1 MNFIYSYI
9 KLYYPMDQKLCKK
22 CDIQKDLIFFNK
34 DKSKNDGYRNSCKE
48 CQKNYSKN

>member
-1 MNFIYSYI
+1 
-9 KLYYPMDQKLCKK
+9 MDQKLCKK

-48 CQKNYSKN
+48 CQKNFVNRVIKRDRIIYG